1 MKQRCEAGG
10 GLRERMIA
18 GPLAGGGAHSCKP
31 PGVGEEPGDAGGQAP
46 GQGGSR
52 IRLDHPAAVGSD
64 KVVGAGMIE
73 SDGGNA
79 GSEGFNQCESV
90 TLVAG
95 GEQIEVCGLEERC
108 LAFARHITGEAD
120 LGVPK
125 PGSERAEPGGVPVAL
140 HESGFAADKQPEWL
154 GQEVLTLTLEQGRS
168 EEHTS
173 ELQSQA

>member
-52 IRLDHPAAVGSD
+52 IRLDHPAAVGGD
-64 KVVGAGMIE
+64 KVVGAGVVK
-73 SDGGNA
+73 SNGGGA
-79 GSEGFNQCESV
+79 GSEGFDERESV
-90 TLVAG
+90 AFVAR
-95 GEQIEVCGLEERC
+95 GEQIEVRSLEEDR
-108 LAFARHITGEAD
+108 LSFARHIPRETD

-125 PGSERAEPGGVPVAL
+125 PGSERAEPGGVPVTL
-140 HESGFAADKQPEWL
+140 HEGGFAADKQPE
-154 GQEVLTLTLEQGRS
+154 
-168 EEHTS
+168 
-173 ELQSQA
+173 